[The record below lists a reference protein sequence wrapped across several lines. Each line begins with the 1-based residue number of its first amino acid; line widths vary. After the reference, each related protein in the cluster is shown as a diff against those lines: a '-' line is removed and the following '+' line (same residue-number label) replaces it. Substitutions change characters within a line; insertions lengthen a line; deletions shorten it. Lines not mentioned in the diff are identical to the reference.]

1 MHLLFSFSA
10 LNKKYTSCLHISIFW
25 CLNGDDFED
34 LLHRKDIC
42 AQHNYALQQVLFP
55 KTTRKK
61 SLIHNF

>member
-1 MHLLFSFSA
+1 MYSTICNFCA

-25 CLNGDDFED
+25 CLNGNDFGD
-34 LLHRKDIC
+34 HLKDIC

-55 KTTRKK
+55 RTTRKK